1 MRAASV
7 ACACVSLTLSLSL
20 SLSLSPFLSRS
31 FSLRLSLSPSLS
43 LSLACVQ
50 ITYISECVRVCVLSY
65 VCVYFLG
72 QAEAACD
79 DELLCRRAHATNTLS
94 ILHSSI
100 HHIDPQNTHTDNP
113 DVGGA
118 APYRHSA
125 GAHFTRFTTSTKV
138 QILTQPLQ
146 HTPTNFNTPT
156 KGLTPIGTPTLAHSA
171 NAALALSDS
180 PNGSYLRHMAGLR
193 SGVSRAASA
202 DGWATAPGTPVL
214 LPPLVY
220 EALSHWCMRP

>member
-1 MRAASV
+1 MMS
-7 ACACVSLTLSLSL
+7 
-20 SLSLSPFLSRS
+20 
-31 FSLRLSLSPSLS
+31 
-43 LSLACVQ
+43 
-50 ITYISECVRVCVLSY
+50 SY
-65 VCVYFLG
+65 
-72 QAEAACD
+72 AD
-79 DELLCRRAHATNTLS
+79 DLMPPT
-94 ILHSSI
+94 
-100 HHIDPQNTHTDNP
+100 
-113 DVGGA
+113 
-118 APYRHSA
+118 HSA
-125 GAHFTRFTTSTKV
+125 YSTPAYTTSTPKTPTPTTQMSAALHPIGTQQVLSLLALLPAQKV

-180 PNGSYLRHMAGLR
+180 PNGTYLRHMAGLR